1 MAPVVSAPRESRDAA
16 VERLRRQ
23 DLPAGPPPDGPLDV
37 APLTGVWVGAD
48 RQSMSV
54 DALEI
59 TERGGACLVQAAG
72 GDSSAPRDW
81 GVVPASV
88 YAADVGG
95 AAAIG
100 LSAQY
105 DFGFLE
111 TTLTGF
117 IKSGIFIL
125 CTYNRWK
132 DASARAN
139 YFTREFLYRRLRRGG
154 GPPAAGT
161 VSNGITRGLDR
172 PAAETATGSAPSS
185 SHVVDPSPVAGRF
198 LSCDRETSGF
208 AEVTITSAERH
219 LDLTLR
225 AAGGPQPDSGRLAA
239 MRGIACAERVAGG
252 PAGGFLAVSESSF
265 QRLMLA
271 AYLNK
276 GLLAIDTY
284 ATFRDGSSRRA
295 YRARDH
301 FFRVDPS

>member
-1 MAPVVSAPRESRDAA
+1 MATVVSAPRDSREAA
-16 VERLRRQ
+16 VEWLRRQ
-23 DLPAGPPPDGPLDV
+23 DLREGPPDAPLDV

-48 RQSMSV
+48 RRTMSV
-54 DALEI
+54 DALDI
-59 TERGGACLVQAAG
+59 TERDGACLVRAAG
-72 GDSSAPRDW
+72 GDSSGPRDW

-88 YAADVGG
+88 YALDVGG

-100 LSAQY
+100 LSAHY

-117 IKSGIFIL
+117 IKSGIFII

-132 DASARAN
+132 DGSRRAD
-139 YFTREFLYRRLRRGG
+139 YFTREFLYRRLRQGG

-161 VSNGITRGLDR
+161 VSGGITRGLDR
-172 PAAETATGSAPSS
+172 PAADAAASSAPAS
-185 SHVVDPSPVAGRF
+185 SHAVDLSPVAGRF

-208 AEVTITSAERH
+208 VEVTIAPAGPR

-225 AAGGPQPDSGRLAA
+225 AAGRVPSDRGRLAT
-239 MRGIACAERVAGG
+239 MSGIACAECVAGG
-252 PAGGFLAVSESSF
+252 AAGGFLAESESSF

-276 GLLAIDTY
+276 GLLAIDTF
-284 ATFRDGSSRRA
+284 ATFRDGSGRRA

-301 FFRVDPS
+301 FFRSV